1 VNEVQTQP
9 QRRLNIDPKDVRKGV
24 GQLVVTILR
33 LLHDLMEK
41 QAARRVDA
49 GKLSD
54 DDVERLG
61 VTLMLQAEE
70 IRRLQAD
77 FGLADKDVNLDL
89 GPLGKLL

>member
-1 VNEVQTQP
+1 MNEVQTQP